1 MVLAGQVFVVRPSLL
16 AWTESHHSVSAAHQ
30 CPSLKGFRGVS
41 GVSGESVSGERV
53 SGESVSGEKR
63 NDKSANLY

>member
-16 AWTESHHSVSAAHQ
+16 AWTESHHSVSAARQ

-41 GVSGESVSGERV
+41 GVSGERV